1 MNHKTYEFASG
12 SLHHEAVEA
21 EACDCSQQ
29 QPPMLILYITL
40 TIIPSTY
47 RFPLT
52 PICSSLDIVQLLQIR
67 TCQFII
73 IQLIFIICIY
83 I

>member
-1 MNHKTYEFASG
+1 MNHKMYEFVNG
-12 SLHHEAVEA
+12 LLYHEAVEA

-29 QPPMLILYITL
+29 QPPMLVLYITS

-52 PICSSLDIVQLLQIR
+52 LICGSLKIVQLLQIR
-67 TCQFII
+67 TCQSII
-73 IQLIFIICIY
+73 IQLIFIICI
-83 I
+83 